1 MTVLKLGKGMKVI
14 PIGVK
19 MDPRIA
25 LIDYLESV
33 AAFDLDGM
41 ESAHES
47 LTSWVG
53 KRGFIPESIHA
64 ALDAL
69 RFADTETKSTGV

>member
-1 MTVLKLGKGMKVI
+1 
-14 PIGVK
+14 

-33 AAFDLDGM
+33 AAHDMNGM

-47 LTSWVG
+47 LSNWIN

-69 RFADTETKSTGV
+69 RFAES